1 MTGNAEWL
9 EIDAGDGLC
18 LHVVRSGS
26 GAPLLLLHGFTG
38 SVETWAPLRAELS
51 DRFTILAVDL
61 PGHGSSGAP
70 TDSARYA
77 LSRFAD
83 DLVLLLDTLG
93 IERAAVLG
101 YSMGGRAA
109 LQLTLRYPARVAAL
123 VLESTSPGI
132 SEPVER
138 ASRVAADSVLAD
150 TIESDGVAAFV
161 DRWERLPLWDSQAA
175 LPEESRARL
184 RAQRSTNRALG
195 LASSLRGAGAGSE
208 TSLID
213 RLSEVRVPTLLVT
226 GGLDPK
232 YVDLGRLMK
241 VSVPRAT
248 MAVVSGAGHAVHLE
262 RPAEFAAL
270 VKQFLD
276 SAALEAGQ
284 WS

>member
-161 DRWERLPLWDSQAA
+161 DRWERLPLWDSQAT
-175 LPEESRARL
+175 LPEESRTRL

-195 LASSLRGAGAGSE
+195 LANSLRGAGTGSE
-208 TSLID
+208 TSVID

>member
-1 MTGNAEWL
+1 MTGNTEWL